1 MPLHSRQSLSAKGQR
16 ETLSNEISFNEAIIL
31 ERQQG
36 ILDIEETMK
45 EIHEMFKDIGVI
57 VSEQGE
63 LMGMHYLV
71 QQMLS
76 LARPH

>member
-1 MPLHSRQSLSAKGQR
+1 MSAKGQH

-63 LMGMHYLV
+63 LMGMY
-71 QQMLS
+71 
-76 LARPH
+76 